1 MGLPITKTIT
11 LVWDGVGWRD
21 QETNFPITGVKLL
34 WVPDGMVEKAYDPN
48 MPSRPEEHHHP
59 FDKSFH
65 VTYEQVQKMIADALQ
80 QRAAKTHM
88 YFEQGPEQIV
98 TVAYHREAIGMF
110 SHEINQLERRIANLE
125 RPWWK
130 RW

>member
-1 MGLPITKTIT
+1 MGLPIVKKVT
-11 LVWDGVGWRD
+11 LVWDGVDWRD
-21 QETNFPITGVKLL
+21 QETGVLVTGVRRPYELDD
-34 WVPDGMVEKAYDPN
+34 VQTHDGTVVAEP
-48 MPSRPEEHHHP
+48 HHP

-98 TVAYHREAIGMF
+98 TIAYHREAIGMF
-110 SHEINQLERRIANLE
+110 SHEMNQLERRIANLE

-130 RW
+130 R